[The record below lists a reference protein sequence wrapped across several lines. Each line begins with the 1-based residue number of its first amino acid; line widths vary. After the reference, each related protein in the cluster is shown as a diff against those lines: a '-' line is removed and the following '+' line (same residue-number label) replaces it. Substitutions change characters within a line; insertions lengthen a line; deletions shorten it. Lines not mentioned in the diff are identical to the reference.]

1 MMPGRAPAACGRR
14 KTDNSEDLAM
24 TAKIFRNS
32 MAVGISVFLLSV
44 ALFMGML
51 YQYFGSQMARELE
64 SEARLVA
71 RGIETMGLDYFDGL
85 QSSSRITWLDTD
97 GTVLYD
103 SVADPATMENHANRE
118 EIREAMIGSQGSS
131 VRRSST
137 LSEDTIYAARR
148 LSDGS
153 VVRLANAQRTV
164 AVLLV
169 SMIQPLLIILALV
182 LILAA
187 VLASRLSKQLIRPI
201 LNLDLEHPESC
212 NTYDELS
219 PLLTRIRRQNDT
231 IREQVE
237 NARQRQQ
244 EFTALTENMS
254 EGFVLLDQKGHI
266 LSYNSGALRLLGA
279 PAPAGEANVLTLDRS
294 DVFRHVVEQ
303 ALGGLRNQGRLD
315 REERCIQLL
324 ADPVLRDGQVA
335 GAVLVLVDV
344 TEREQGERLR
354 REFTA
359 NVSHELKTPLTA
371 ISGMAEIIKNGMV
384 EPEDVNG
391 FAEDIYKETQRLI
404 SLVEDIIHLSRLDE
418 GGTGLQR
425 EPVDMLQ
432 LAQKVEERIAPLAK
446 QAEVTLSVSGSSFV
460 VNGVPAVLEEM
471 LYNLCDNAV
480 KYNRTG
486 GRVDIVL
493 TPRAQGGEVTVSD
506 TGIGIPPQDQQRV
519 FERFYR
525 VDKSH
530 SKEIGGT
537 GLGLSIVKHGAVLH
551 DARVE
556 LESTLGQG
564 TKVRLVF
571 PA

>member
-1 MMPGRAPAACGRR
+1 
-14 KTDNSEDLAM
+14 M

-71 RGIETMGLDYFDGL
+71 RGVETMGLDYFDGL
-85 QSSSRITWLDTD
+85 QSSSRITWVDTD

-384 EPEDVNG
+384 EPEDVSG

>member
-1 MMPGRAPAACGRR
+1 
-14 KTDNSEDLAM
+14 M

-44 ALFMGML
+44 ALFMGVL
-51 YQYFGSQMARELE
+51 YQYFGNQLTEELE
-64 SEARLVA
+64 TEARLVA
-71 RGIETMGLDYFDGL
+71 KGIETMGLDYFDGL
-85 QSSSRITWLDTD
+85 QSSSRITWVDTD

-446 QAEVTLSVSGSSFV
+446 QAEVTLSVSGSSFA

-471 LYNLCDNAV
+471 LYNLC
-480 KYNRTG
+480 R
-486 GRVDIVL
+486 
-493 TPRAQGGEVTVSD
+493 
-506 TGIGIPPQDQQRV
+506 QRCQ
-519 FERFYR
+519 
-525 VDKSH
+525 
-530 SKEIGGT
+530 I
-537 GLGLSIVKHGAVLH
+537 
-551 DARVE
+551 
-556 LESTLGQG
+556 
-564 TKVRLVF
+564 
-571 PA
+571 